1 MKYFAE
7 LDNSNNVI
15 RVCVFND
22 SVQNEE
28 EALHITPLSNGHRW
42 LETFT
47 DGSQRKNFA
56 GKGWT
61 YDSNKD
67 AFIEEKTFNSW
78 ILNENTCRWEAPVPY
93 PNDGK
98 FYLWDES
105 LVNWVETID
114 STNI

>member
-15 RVCVFND
+15 RVCVFDD

-28 EALHITPLSNGHRW
+28 EALHITSLSNGHRW
-42 LETFT
+42 LETFI

-61 YDSNKD
+61 YDPNRD
-67 AFIEEKTFNSW
+67 AFIEEKIFNSW
-78 ILNENTCRWEAPVPY
+78 VLNENTCRWEAPIPY

-98 FYLWDES
+98 FYSWNES
-105 LVNWVETID
+105 LVNWVEMID

>member
-15 RVCVFND
+15 RVCVFDD
-22 SVQNEE
+22 SVKNEE

-42 LETFT
+42 IETFT

-56 GKGWT
+56 GPGWT
-61 YDSNKD
+61 YDQNRN
-67 AFIEEKTFNSW
+67 AFIDEKLFNSW

-98 FYLWDES
+98 LYSWDE
-105 LVNWVETID
+105 LLINWVEINY

>member
-28 EALHITPLSNGHRW
+28 EATQITPLSNGHRW
-42 LETFT
+42 LETFI

-56 GKGWT
+56 GPGWT
-61 YDSNKD
+61 YDQNRD
-67 AFIEEKTFNSW
+67 AFIDEKLFNSW
-78 ILNENTCRWEAPVPY
+78 ILNENTCRWEPPVPY
-93 PNDGK
+93 PNDDK
-98 FYLWDES
+98 FYSWNES
-105 LVNWVETID
+105 LVNWVEMID